1 MLYEILWRYQS
12 GERVHLSGR
21 AFGSFHNRVL
31 FLNRY
36 AVANNEDMIAALDR
50 GDALKKVLRRPR
62 DVRIKPGLLQDR
74 FARLKQQVVT
84 AICEDAAPVD

>member
-1 MLYEILWRYQS
+1 MKFSGATNPVSAYTLADEPLAASTIASCSSIGTLWQT
-12 GERVHLSGR
+12 
-21 AFGSFHNRVL
+21 
-31 FLNRY
+31 
-36 AVANNEDMIAALDR
+36 NEDMIAALDR